1 MMPLYDYMGCM
12 DYMNPDVCHQQCF
25 KLKNFLSRPE
35 MLRKFPPYIICYDFY
50 LPRVKFN
57 WSSPIFGRQGRLGDH

>member
-1 MMPLYDYMGCM
+1 MMPLYDYMACM

-35 MLRKFPPYIICYDFY
+35 MLRKFPSLYN
-50 LPRVKFN
+50 L
-57 WSSPIFGRQGRLGDH
+57 L

>member
-1 MMPLYDYMGCM
+1 MREKIMMPLYDYMACM

-35 MLRKFPPYIICYDFY
+35 MLRKIPSLYNLLWF
-50 LPRVKFN
+50 LLA
-57 WSSPIFGRQGRLGDH
+57 QGQI